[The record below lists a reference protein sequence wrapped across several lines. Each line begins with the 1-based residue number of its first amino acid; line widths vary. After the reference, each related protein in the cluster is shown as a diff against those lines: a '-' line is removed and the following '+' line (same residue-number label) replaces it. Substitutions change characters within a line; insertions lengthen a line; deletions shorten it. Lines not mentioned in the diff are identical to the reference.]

1 MTRLKSK
8 NSNFTFQVYYSKEY
22 KLYDLTI
29 FSNNVGIGVN
39 EPKHKLHVSGDI
51 VTTGMV
57 SSSDKL
63 FANLS

>member
-29 FSNNVGIGVN
+29 FSNN
-39 EPKHKLHVSGDI
+39 EFYDEKPLMSTMDI
-51 VTTGMV
+51 
-57 SSSDKL
+57 
-63 FANLS
+63 